1 MAIRMISFFCGAIFG
16 GGGALLAF
24 YFQHSEIWWSI
35 IGLAAVVM
43 GLLAALFGRKFWETA
58 VGLWPF

>member
-16 GGGALLAF
+16 GGGALFAF

-35 IGLAAVVM
+35 TGLAAFVM
-43 GLLAALFGRKFWETA
+43 GTLAALFGRKIWETA